1 MEENRDREV
10 LVESRE
16 GFVKRVELPIFSGED
31 IYGWIALAERY
42 FRIGGYR
49 EVAKLDLV
57 SMSLGGDVLSWFNSE
72 VHRRPF
78 RSWFEFKER
87 MIARFSKVKIRDPSQ
102 PFFALRQS
110 GSVAEYIHQFED
122 LSTQVT
128 GLTDSQLEG
137 FS

>member
-1 MEENRDREV
+1 MTDRGKDPVEDLENSDPNVPIHENQVRSCNSEPGRSFRMEENRNREV

-49 EVAKLDLV
+49 EAAKLDLV

-72 VHRRPF
+72 VHRIPF
-78 RSWFEFKER
+78 QSWFEFKER
-87 MIARFSKVKIRDPSQ
+87 MIARFSKVKI
-102 PFFALRQS
+102 
-110 GSVAEYIHQFED
+110 
-122 LSTQVT
+122 
-128 GLTDSQLEG
+128 
-137 FS
+137 